1 MEILH
6 RDTKRVKLHRNKVIS
21 SELANRKKIFNDVR
35 SYKDIVE
42 TERARKSGVSGANN
56 RESGAISHNKGGRER
71 GGWRYGNHTKV
82 GGNVRRSTRVDHP
95 VRGVRWRGE
104 GDGAEGVGE
113 GLGIPR

>member
-42 TERARKSGVSGANN
+42 AKRAGKDGEASANHWKGGTIANN
-56 RESGAISHNKGGRER
+56 NGGRKR
-71 GGWRYGNHTKV
+71 G
-82 GGNVRRSTRVDHP
+82 
-95 VRGVRWRGE
+95 
-104 GDGAEGVGE
+104 
-113 GLGIPR
+113 

>member
-21 SELANRKKIFNDVR
+21 SELANKKKIFNDVR

-56 RESGAISHNKGGRER
+56 R
-71 GGWRYGNHTKV
+71 
-82 GGNVRRSTRVDHP
+82 
-95 VRGVRWRGE
+95 
-104 GDGAEGVGE
+104 
-113 GLGIPR
+113 